1 MNRRICTMAG
11 NNSDGSLIMQV
22 DDSTKMLM
30 ETIQRGITRNIQES
44 IDEMRRM
51 VTSLSDNVSTQTDSI
66 ESIED
71 TIKDTKR
78 QTDKLGKRIVDDL
91 TPKLASIQ
99 EQQDNGTQAL
109 SLQQTQIGELQQQ
122 IGEIKAMQ
130 GAQQGSIKSIISGL
144 QRHNQTIFDRINEL
158 RTKTDAIQ
166 ETQIRISDQQAVQQ
180 SQVGE
185 LQQQVSELKELLNQ
199 ILGIVKQQG
208 EETKGFLA
216 CLSEQEAQD
225 RADID
230 AIQRK
235 MKQNRSSWR

>member
-1 MNRRICTMAG
+1 MAEK
-11 NNSDGSLIMQV
+11 NSDGSLIMQV

-51 VTSLSDNVSTQTDSI
+51 VTALSDNASTQTDSI
-66 ESIED
+66 DSIEEA
-71 TIKDTKR
+71 IKDTKR

-109 SLQQTQIGELQQQ
+109 SLQQSQIGELQQQ
-122 IGEIKAMQ
+122 IGEIKVMQ
-130 GAQQGSIKSIISGL
+130 GAQQRSIKSIISGL
-144 QRHNQTIFDRINEL
+144 QRHNQTIFDSINEL

-208 EETKGFLA
+208 EETKGVLA
-216 CLSEQEAQD
+216 CLSKQEAQD

>member
-1 MNRRICTMAG
+1 MAG
-11 NNSDGSLIMQV
+11 KNSDGSLIMQV

-51 VTSLSDNVSTQTDSI
+51 VTALSDNVSTQTDSI
-66 ESIED
+66 DSIEEA
-71 TIKDTKR
+71 IKDTKK
-78 QTDKLGKRIVDDL
+78 QTDKLEKRLVDEL
-91 TPKLASIQ
+91 TPKFASIQ
-99 EQQDNGTQAL
+99 DKQDSSTQSL
-109 SLQQTQIGELQQQ
+109 SLQQTQITELQQQ
-122 IGEIKAMQ
+122 MGEIKAMQ
-130 GAQQGSIKSIISGL
+130 GVQQGSIKSIISGL
-144 QRHNQTIFDRINEL
+144 QRHNQTIFDSINEL

-166 ETQIRISDQQAVQQ
+166 ETQIRITNQQAVQQ

-185 LQQQVSELKELLNQ
+185 LQQQVSDLKELLNQ

-208 EETKGFLA
+208 EETKGVLA

-235 MKQNRSSWR
+235 MKQRGSRWY